1 MIQSEILSN
10 GVRLI
15 WEPIAA
21 VRSCALGIFVA
32 TGSRHEASA
41 ESGAAHFIEHML
53 FKGTENRSAAAL
65 AAESDF
71 IGGQLNAYTTKE
83 TTCFYVR
90 CLDEHLGQASE
101 LLCDMFF
108 RSRFDEGD
116 VQTELGVILEEIGM
130 YEDTPDDLVSERLAA
145 AVYGRSS
152 LGRPILGREKTLRTM
167 TGESLRAYKDAHYR
181 GGDVVVA
188 LAGSFSQEQ
197 VDRLREEFSQLP
209 AGQNPSPKYAVYRPA
224 VTAKKRAIE
233 QNHLTLAFPGLPFG
247 HERRYEMQV
256 LSSILGGGVSSRLF
270 QNVREQ
276 QGLCYS
282 IYSYGS
288 AHEDTGLFC
297 IYTALGKDTE
307 QQALATVCETIVGFT
322 AEGPT
327 AEEVHRARE
336 QSKSNVLMGMES
348 TQSRMSHLGRSSL
361 FHDHI
366 PSAEEIAAAYDAV
379 TRQGVQ
385 DLAQEIFDFAAASLS
400 AVGRVAP
407 TEEYRDLLRRC
418 QCAE

>member
-10 GVRLI
+10 GVRLVC
-15 WEPIAA
+15 EPIAA

-32 TGSRHEASA
+32 TGSRHESAA
-41 ESGAAHFIEHML
+41 ESGTAHFIEHML
-53 FKGTENRSAAAL
+53 FKGTSDRTAAQL

-90 CLDEHLGQASE
+90 CLDEHLGQAAD

-108 RSRFDEGD
+108 RSRFDEED
-116 VQTELGVILEEIGM
+116 VQTERGVILEEIGM
-130 YEDTPDDLVSERLAA
+130 YEDTPDDLVAERLAT
-145 AVYGRSS
+145 AVYRRSS
-152 LGRPILGREKTLRTM
+152 LGRPILGREKTLKSM
-167 TGESLRAYKDAHYR
+167 TGETLKAYKDAHYR

-188 LAGSFSQEQ
+188 LAGSFSEDQ
-197 VDRLREEFSQLP
+197 VNRLRKEFSMLP
-209 AGQNPSPKYAVYRPA
+209 TGRNADIKPAVYRPA
-224 VTAKKRAIE
+224 VTVKKRAIE

-247 HERRYEMQV
+247 HARRYEMQV
-256 LSSILGGGVSSRLF
+256 LSSVLGGGVSSRLF

-288 AHEDTGLFC
+288 AHEDTGLLC

-307 QQALATVCETIVGFT
+307 RQALVTVCDTIARFA

-348 TQSRMSHLGRSSL
+348 TQARMSHLGRSSL

-366 PSAEEIAAAYDAV
+366 PSPEEIAAAYDAV

-385 DLAQEIFDFAAASLS
+385 DLAQEIFDFGAVSLS
-400 AVGRVAP
+400 AVGRIA
-407 TEEYRDLLRRC
+407 TAEEYQSLLGGGWK
-418 QCAE
+418 

>member
-1 MIQSEILSN
+1 MIHAEILPN
-10 GVRLI
+10 GVRLLR
-15 WEPIAA
+15 EPIAA

-32 TGSRHEASA
+32 TGSRHESA
-41 ESGAAHFIEHML
+41 AENGAAHFIEHML
-53 FKGTENRSAAAL
+53 FKGTSNRSAAEL

-90 CLDEHLGQASE
+90 CLDEHLGQAAD

-108 RSRFDEGD
+108 RSRFDEED
-116 VQTELGVILEEIGM
+116 VQTERGVILEEIGM
-130 YEDTPDDLVSERLAA
+130 YEDTPDDLVAERLAA
-145 AVYGRSS
+145 AIYRRSS
-152 LGRPILGREKTLRTM
+152 LGRPILGREKTLATM
-167 TGESLRAYKDAHYR
+167 TGESLKAYKDARYR

-188 LAGSFSQEQ
+188 LAGSFSEAQ

-209 AGQNPSPKYAVYRPA
+209 PGQNPPIKPAAYRPA
-224 VTAKKRAIE
+224 TTVKKRAIE

-247 HERRYEMQV
+247 HARRYELQV

-288 AHEDTGLFC
+288 AHEDTGLLC
-297 IYTALGKDTE
+297 VYTALGKDTE
-307 QQALATVCETIVGFT
+307 QQALATICDTIVRF
-322 AEGPT
+322 AADGPT
-327 AEEVHRARE
+327 AEEVRRARE

-379 TRQGVQ
+379 TLQGVQ
-385 DLAQEIFDFAAASLS
+385 NLAQELFDFDAASLS
-400 AVGRVAP
+400 AVGRVAAAE
-407 TEEYRDLLRRC
+407 TYQSLLHRCRRL
-418 QCAE
+418 

>member
-10 GVRLI
+10 GVRFI
-15 WEPIAA
+15 REPITT

-32 TGSRHEASA
+32 TGSRHESPA

-53 FKGTENRSAAAL
+53 FKGTADRSAAQL

-90 CLDEHLGQASE
+90 CLDEHLGQAAD

-108 RSRFDEGD
+108 HSRFDEGD

-130 YEDTPDDLVSERLAA
+130 YEDTPDDLVAERLAA
-145 AVYGRSS
+145 AIYRRSP

-167 TGESLRAYKDAHYR
+167 TGESLKAYKEAHYR

-188 LAGSFSQEQ
+188 LAGNFSE
-197 VDRLREEFSQLP
+197 VEVNRLREEFSRLP
-209 AGQNPSPKYAVYRPA
+209 AGQNPSPKPAVYRPA
-224 VTAKKRAIE
+224 VTVKKRAIE
-233 QNHLTLAFPGLPFG
+233 QNHLTLAFPGLAYG
-247 HERRYEMQV
+247 HARRYEMQV
-256 LSSILGGGVSSRLF
+256 LSSVLGGGVSSRLF

-288 AHEDTGLFC
+288 AHEDTGLLC

-307 QQALATVCETIVGFT
+307 QQALATMCDTI
-322 AEGPT
+322 AQLAADGPT

-348 TQSRMSHLGRSSL
+348 TQSRMSRLGRSSL

-385 DLAQEIFDFAAASLS
+385 DLAREVFDFGTASLS
-400 AVGRVAP
+400 AVGRIA
-407 TEEYRDLLRRC
+407 TSEEYQGLLHKYC
-418 QCAE
+418 TCE